1 LLVNCLLKPF
11 IKGKRGGIIKV
22 IRSGGR
28 RCKQLLDDFKE
39 KRGYW
44 KIKEVALS
52 RNLWK
57 TRFGRVH
64 EPVVRETAEC

>member
-1 LLVNCLLKPF
+1 
-11 IKGKRGGIIKV
+11 V